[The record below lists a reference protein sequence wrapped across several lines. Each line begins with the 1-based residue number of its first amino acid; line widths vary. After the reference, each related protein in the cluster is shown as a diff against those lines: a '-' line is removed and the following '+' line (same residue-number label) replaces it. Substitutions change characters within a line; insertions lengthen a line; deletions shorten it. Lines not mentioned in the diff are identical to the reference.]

1 MRLALAAAVL
11 ALVAP
16 AHAPVHPPPLHA
28 KPKPATPAVTLTA
41 HIVSGNGQVGRAYAE
56 CCKAQYV
63 TEFPNPLVVRIEGR
77 PVHGGPPRVY
87 FRCETPHCALAST
100 DQPDDGKFVER
111 TNETTYKA
119 QIVKGVA
126 SIRIAT
132 EAAQPAGTY
141 VVTANAH
148 AYHRERIVVAR
159 FTLTSR

>member
-1 MRLALAAAVL
+1 MRLALAAAVVAL
-11 ALVAP
+11 AAA
-16 AHAPVHPPPLHA
+16 AHAPLHAPLHA
-28 KPKPATPAVTLTA
+28 KAKPPRPTLTA

-77 PVHGGPPRVY
+77 PVDGGLPRVY

-100 DQPDDGKFVER
+100 DQPDEGKFVER
-111 TNETTYKA
+111 TNPTTYKA

-141 VVTANAH
+141 VITANAH
-148 AYHRERIVVAR
+148 AYHREHIVVAR
-159 FTLTSR
+159 FTLTSH